1 MELLKKAKRIVIK
14 IGSSSLTHE
23 SGSLNFRQIEKL
35 SMVLSDLKNSG
46 RELIL
51 VSSGAISA
59 GRAKLNYD
67 HRPAA
72 TEEKQALAAVG
83 QAELMRVY
91 ERFFQEY
98 GHTVA
103 QILISRETMENPIA
117 HKNAENTF
125 RTLLK
130 LGCLPIVNENDTVS
144 FEEIEFGDNDT
155 LAACVAILC
164 HADVLINL
172 SDIDGLYDSDPH
184 MNPKARLIPIVEEIN
199 DTIRSYA
206 GGAGSNRGTGGV
218 ITKIKAAEIAAD
230 AGIPMIL
237 LNGENPEV
245 LYKLIDGDN
254 IGTYF
259 TSNKTSRS

>member
-1 MELLKKAKRIVIK
+1 MELLKEAKRVVIK
-14 IGSSSLTHE
+14 IGSSSLTYE
-23 SGSLNFRQIEKL
+23 NGSLNLRRIETL
-35 SMVLSDLKNSG
+35 SRVLSDLKNSG
-46 RELIL
+46 KEIIL

-67 HRPAA
+67 HRPAT

-83 QAELMRVY
+83 QAELMRFY

-103 QILISRETMENPIA
+103 QILISRETMENPVA

-125 RTLLK
+125 KTLLK

-164 HADVLINL
+164 HADLLINL
-172 SDIDGLYDSDPH
+172 SDIKGLYDSDPH
-184 MNPKARLIPIVEEIN
+184 LNPEARLIPVVSKID

-206 GGAGSNRGTGGV
+206 GGAGSDRGTGGV
-218 ITKIKAAEIAAD
+218 ITKIKAAEISTA
-230 AGIPMIL
+230 AGIPMFLLSGEDPKIL
-237 LNGENPEV
+237 YDLF
-245 LYKLIDGDN
+245 DGQA

-259 TSNKTSRS
+259 MSTQDR